1 MTFPKFREA
10 HLIQHRLDRKGK
22 LPGYVFLIKG
32 FSPDEAFIINGE
44 FDRGS
49 NKDSKLVHI
58 KIEKDGNTKRA
69 SIKDLSLNEV
79 AQNTYNYYTSSIGS
93 QIMESSNQE
102 IFIDLT
108 KKIFPNIRKYFMI

>member
-22 LPGYVFLIKG
+22 LPGYVFLVCG

-44 FDRGS
+44 FDRGR
-49 NKDSKLVHI
+49 DSDKKLVQI

-69 SIKDLSLNEV
+69 IIKDISLDEV
-79 AQNTYNYYTSSIGS
+79 AQNTFNYYTSSIGS
-93 QIMESSNQE
+93 KTIESSNQD
-102 IFIDLT
+102 IFKELT
-108 KKIFPNIRKYFMI
+108 QKCFPNIRKYYMI